1 MQLLDEFDL
10 EILALFNRYF
20 SWLQINNLNDTLANY
35 IIYFNNIEESNFGTV
50 PLHLNNYILIQFIN
64 GGYYIYIELINEIN
78 KTYRSWSFIQDRFIL
93 VKQLKDYFY
102 VVCINRY
109 VKNR

>member
-50 PLHLNNYILIQFIN
+50 PLHLNNYILI
-64 GGYYIYIELINEIN
+64 
-78 KTYRSWSFIQDRFIL
+78 
-93 VKQLKDYFY
+93 
-102 VVCINRY
+102 
-109 VKNR
+109 